1 MIYFWSWS
9 TNKSIWRCAFL
20 FWLRSSLAS
29 HWVRYMLGT
38 SITAFMRNNFSHW
51 SWILHHSISTLDFQS
66 EGFQQSALYSAF
78 SRHRFHQSTDILH
91 TQVTPPSAAPKTW
104 HHFWNRNH
112 LIKHHWLSPSHNIID
127 SASQI
132 SPRITFLAV
141 FEILSKSA
149 CWSSQPPPRRDGVKK
164 CMLILLVCGDPS
176 FTGAGRISKAG
187 SW

>member
-1 MIYFWSWS
+1 
-9 TNKSIWRCAFL
+9 
-20 FWLRSSLAS
+20 
-29 HWVRYMLGT
+29 MLGT

-132 SPRITFLAV
+132 GPRIPFLAV

-149 CWSSQPPPRRDGVKK
+149 CWLAWFKIFFFWIWGLIFGYVFRLGKTRLHEFFQIYRPINTSRPPIR
-164 CMLILLVCGDPS
+164 S
-176 FTGAGRISKAG
+176 FTL
-187 SW
+187 

>member
-1 MIYFWSWS
+1 
-9 TNKSIWRCAFL
+9 
-20 FWLRSSLAS
+20 
-29 HWVRYMLGT
+29 MLGT

-132 SPRITFLAV
+132 GPRITFLAV

-149 CWSSQPPPRRDGVKK
+149 CWTSQPRTGGTGSKSACWSSSFAGIPHSRGLGGSAR
-164 CMLILLVCGDPS
+164 LVP
-176 FTGAGRISKAG
+176 GR
-187 SW
+187 

>member
-1 MIYFWSWS
+1 
-9 TNKSIWRCAFL
+9 
-20 FWLRSSLAS
+20 
-29 HWVRYMLGT
+29 MLGT

-132 SPRITFLAV
+132 GQPLLMRVLNLPVTAQEGWGQKCLLNLPVTAQEGRGQKVHAEPPHSRCPLTHGDREVQQGWFLV
-141 FEILSKSA
+141 
-149 CWSSQPPPRRDGVKK
+149 GNN
-164 CMLILLVCGDPS
+164 
-176 FTGAGRISKAG
+176 
-187 SW
+187 